1 MIRAAAD
8 KLGEA
13 DEGLC
18 DDMKAEGKARAL
30 AASAKQVAVKKPVL
44 KGRLAAGLG
53 VGASSSSSSG
63 GPGVPAIDVVVRPVL
78 EGSAH
83 ALEEARTLIPQA
95 VKGCTITMHTD
106 HAWLGRYADNEKGNK
121 SRTKNFDPADMAS
134 IFQALH
140 SVLSWIWESH
150 TTLTGELP
158 PFDLLTEVDPDTE
171 LDH

>member
-1 MIRAAAD
+1 M
-8 KLGEA
+8 GEA

-78 EGSAH
+78 DCRAY

-95 VKGCTITMHTD
+95 VKGCTFTIHTE
-106 HAWLGRYADNEKGNK
+106 HSWLGRYAANAKAFPSYGRAGQK
-121 SRTKNFDPADMAS
+121 R
-134 IFQALH
+134 I
-140 SVLSWIWESH
+140 
-150 TTLTGELP
+150 
-158 PFDLLTEVDPDTE
+158 
-171 LDH
+171 